1 MVKRERH
8 EVREKRTH
16 DTGYKNQSGERETVM
31 KEVRGLERKMAS
43 KRSPFDFL
51 GQESR
56 LLGTPA
62 PGRSS

>member
-1 MVKRERH
+1 MGRDIVGG
-8 EVREKRTH
+8 VEK
-16 DTGYKNQSGERETVM
+16 ERE
-31 KEVRGLERKMAS
+31 MAS